1 MSIQPFKMKT
11 PQLITLMMVSSLFLA
26 TFWMLGNRTLSY
38 SDPLQV
44 EENELTLFVEN
55 SWIESESSPNPI
67 LERVILEVAPIYS
80 INTVNTYRYVKVDL
94 NNDGLAE
101 VVVHLSGNAFCGT
114 GGCTTLIFEQSGN
127 QYQLV
132 SRIPTSH
139 APIIVLENTSNGW
152 QDLIVYTRDASP
164 TLVEFG
170 EDGYGDK
177 IYIEP
182 SADLVGTYLFAKE
195 YREYQGLDFPLT
207 PDFVPSPTL
216 ESP

>member
-1 MSIQPFKMKT
+1 MKS
-11 PQLITLMMVSSLFLA
+11 PQVITLMIVSSLLLGA
-26 TFWMLGNRTLSY
+26 FWSLGNRTLSY

-44 EENELTLFVEN
+44 EEDELTLFVEN
-55 SWIESESSPNPI
+55 SWIESESRPDPM
-67 LERVILEVAPIYS
+67 LEQAILEVAPIYS
-80 INTVNTYRYVKVDL
+80 LNTVNTYRYVKVDL
-94 NNDGLAE
+94 NNDGLPE
-101 VVVHLSGNAFCGT
+101 IVVHLSGNAFCGT

-127 QYQLV
+127 DYQLV

-139 APIIVLENTSNGW
+139 APIIVLGNTTNGW
-152 QDLIVYTRDASP
+152 RDLIVYTRDASP

-170 EDGYGDK
+170 EQEYGDK

-207 PDFVPSPTL
+207 PDLVPSPAFD
-216 ESP
+216 SP